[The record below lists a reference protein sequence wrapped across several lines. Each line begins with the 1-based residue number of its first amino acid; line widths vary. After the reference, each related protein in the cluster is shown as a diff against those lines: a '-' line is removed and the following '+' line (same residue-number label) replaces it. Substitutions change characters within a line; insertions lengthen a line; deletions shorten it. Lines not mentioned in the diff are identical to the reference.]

1 MPELLRRLS
10 QHAGVAR
17 RPARR
22 MNRPASMN
30 SSSVLPTVQATNS
43 QIWPNVQPLAGGIHY
58 PGPPSGKLDENA
70 DLARITIQEMPPF
83 DKERVGNGRAS
94 DRMHQVIIHR
104 AQNVGGPH
112 AGASFMPRSPA
123 CSRSWRC

>member
-58 PGPPSGKLDENA
+58 QDAIRQLYENA
-70 DLARITIQEMPPF
+70 DLARITIQE
-83 DKERVGNGRAS
+83 
-94 DRMHQVIIHR
+94 I
-104 AQNVGGPH
+104 
-112 AGASFMPRSPA
+112 
-123 CSRSWRC
+123 